1 MRVTTAF
8 NKMLGIPGATV
19 AEVSFTPEGVVAR
32 LRRRSRVKMNSSG
45 PELDDPF
52 YAAGSS
58 TTL

>member
-45 PELDDPF
+45 PE
-52 YAAGSS
+52 
-58 TTL
+58 